1 MDNSA
6 SNNSGCRSLLIEN
19 NKKLV
24 NDYIDQNTS
33 ENTKKSNIKAI
44 RLFNSTMESLNKLL
58 SFIMFYVDLLF

>member
-6 SNNSGCRSLLIEN
+6 SNNSGCRSLSIEN
-19 NKKLV
+19 NKKSV
-24 NDYIDQNTS
+24 NDYIDQNTC

-44 RLFNSTMESLNKLL
+44 KLFISTMESLNKLL